1 MISKEVVVAYFK
13 ALNRHSPGDS
23 EENKKKSVRIAGLPA
38 ETGSQDLTNTNQEC

>member
-23 EENKKKSVRIAGLPA
+23 EENKKNVRIAGLPS
-38 ETGSQDLTNTNQEC
+38 ET